1 MANVWKP
8 NRGYSFLKPYV
19 NFCCKSI
26 FSRVRVSGLENVPT
40 DGYVMYAPNHCATLM
55 DPLLLLTTR
64 RGPIAFGA
72 RYDIF
77 RNPRVAKMLNWMRIL
92 PLARERDGLKS
103 VSTNFETFDDI
114 VDCLGHGVPFC
125 MFSEGRHRPER
136 GMLPVKKG
144 IFRVCKLALD
154 RLGGPVYIV
163 PVGLDYQYF
172 FRQGGSVDLRIGK
185 PIDIEDYMTR
195 GETAGEAAAYR
206 ELCEVLQQRIL
217 ALIGKVPERKGRML
231 LPRLLAAL
239 VLLPLTDHGIPAT
252 ASERIAALEAILAEA
267 ERYGYTADEC
277 AADALIMTISA
288 NPEAAQVSLDFIEH
302 CTKKLKMNTVC
313 GLSNVSFGLPD
324 RAQVNLAFLG
334 MALGRGLSGAIANP
348 SAPGIVEMIRSSDA
362 LSGRDP
368 GLERYLAAH
377 AGKSSNAAPTAVPA
391 AETPEREASPAE
403 QLYDAVLRG
412 RKESALQLIDRVLA
426 EITAKLGGNAP

>member
-26 FSRVRVSGLENVPT
+26 FSRVRVSGLENVPA

-185 PIDIEDYMTR
+185 PIDIGDYMTR

-239 VLLPLTDHGIPAT
+239 VLLPLTLATCILSLPIWLPA
-252 ASERIAALEAILAEA
+252 RLILRKFKDKAWTHTVFFA
-267 ERYGYTADEC
+267 MHLLLPVFMPFHWLYN
-277 AADALIMTISA
+277 LLA
-288 NPEAAQVSLDFIEH
+288 NF
-302 CTKKLKMNTVC
+302 T
-313 GLSNVSFGLPD
+313 
-324 RAQVNLAFLG
+324 R
-334 MALGRGLSGAIANP
+334 
-348 SAPGIVEMIRSSDA
+348 
-362 LSGRDP
+362 
-368 GLERYLAAH
+368 
-377 AGKSSNAAPTAVPA
+377 
-391 AETPEREASPAE
+391 
-403 QLYDAVLRG
+403 DAVEDLTGKR
-412 RKESALQLIDRVLA
+412 
-426 EITAKLGGNAP
+426 

>member
-26 FSRVRVSGLENVPT
+26 FSRVRISGLENVPT

-114 VDCLGHGVPFC
+114 VDCLRHGVPFC

-185 PIDIEDYMTR
+185 PIDIGDYMTR

-239 VLLPLTDHGIPAT
+239 ALLPLTLATCILSLPIWLPA
-252 ASERIAALEAILAEA
+252 RLILRNFKDKAWTHTVFFA
-267 ERYGYTADEC
+267 MHLLLPVFMPFHWLYN
-277 AADALIMTISA
+277 LLA
-288 NPEAAQVSLDFIEH
+288 NF
-302 CTKKLKMNTVC
+302 T
-313 GLSNVSFGLPD
+313 
-324 RAQVNLAFLG
+324 R
-334 MALGRGLSGAIANP
+334 
-348 SAPGIVEMIRSSDA
+348 
-362 LSGRDP
+362 
-368 GLERYLAAH
+368 
-377 AGKSSNAAPTAVPA
+377 
-391 AETPEREASPAE
+391 
-403 QLYDAVLRG
+403 DAVEDLTGKR
-412 RKESALQLIDRVLA
+412 
-426 EITAKLGGNAP
+426 

>member
-1 MANVWKP
+1 
-8 NRGYSFLKPYV
+8 
-19 NFCCKSI
+19 
-26 FSRVRVSGLENVPT
+26 
-40 DGYVMYAPNHCATLM
+40 
-55 DPLLLLTTR
+55 
-64 RGPIAFGA
+64 
-72 RYDIF
+72 
-77 RNPRVAKMLNWMRIL
+77 MLNWMRIL

-239 VLLPLTDHGIPAT
+239 VLLPLTLATCILSLPIWLPA
-252 ASERIAALEAILAEA
+252 RLILRNFKDKAWTHTVFFA
-267 ERYGYTADEC
+267 MHLLLPVFMPFHWLYN
-277 AADALIMTISA
+277 LLA
-288 NPEAAQVSLDFIEH
+288 NF
-302 CTKKLKMNTVC
+302 T
-313 GLSNVSFGLPD
+313 
-324 RAQVNLAFLG
+324 R
-334 MALGRGLSGAIANP
+334 
-348 SAPGIVEMIRSSDA
+348 
-362 LSGRDP
+362 
-368 GLERYLAAH
+368 
-377 AGKSSNAAPTAVPA
+377 
-391 AETPEREASPAE
+391 
-403 QLYDAVLRG
+403 DAVEDLT
-412 RKESALQLIDRVLA
+412 RKR
-426 EITAKLGGNAP
+426 

>member
-1 MANVWKP
+1 MANVWRP
-8 NRGYSFLKPYV
+8 NRGYSILKPYV

-239 VLLPLTDHGIPAT
+239 VLLPLTLAT
-252 ASERIAALEAILAEA
+252 CIL
-267 ERYGYTADEC
+267 
-277 AADALIMTISA
+277 
-288 NPEAAQVSLDFIEH
+288 SLPIWLPVH
-302 CTKKLKMNTVC
+302 CVLVKMSFVPPSCGNLRMPYCSTKKKSYPLTKKTMTMHNSKACLHILPISIFCFPAQWGFTLPPDKLLFPFLKHTVY
-313 GLSNVSFGLPD
+313 
-324 RAQVNLAFLG
+324 NLLFRYSIDKNNNKKAKPAFL
-334 MALGRGLSGAIANP
+334 L
-348 SAPGIVEMIRSSDA
+348 
-362 LSGRDP
+362 
-368 GLERYLAAH
+368 YL
-377 AGKSSNAAPTAVPA
+377 
-391 AETPEREASPAE
+391 
-403 QLYDAVLRG
+403 
-412 RKESALQLIDRVLA
+412 LQNSIL
-426 EITAKLGGNAP
+426 P